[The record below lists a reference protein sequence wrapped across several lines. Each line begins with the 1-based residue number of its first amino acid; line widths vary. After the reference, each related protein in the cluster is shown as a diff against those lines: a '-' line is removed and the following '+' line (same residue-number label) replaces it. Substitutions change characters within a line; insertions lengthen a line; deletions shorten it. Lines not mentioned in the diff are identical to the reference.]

1 MVYFLM
7 VNGLIVQLVNASDD
21 VYGKWMA
28 GMAGMLLNKAY
39 EK

>member
-28 GMAGMLLNKAY
+28 GMLLNKAY